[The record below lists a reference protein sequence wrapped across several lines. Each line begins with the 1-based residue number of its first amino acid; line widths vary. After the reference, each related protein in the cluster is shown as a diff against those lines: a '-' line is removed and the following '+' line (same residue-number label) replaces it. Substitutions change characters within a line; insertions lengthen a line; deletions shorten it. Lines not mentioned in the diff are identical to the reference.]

1 MRSVV
6 LYRSVIAQEGE
17 DQDVTSRLT
26 SSKMDNATDETN
38 TNGTADVSDSPEAD
52 QDTPESSGLPE
63 PTLPPKPFEPVFT
76 VKVTDAAKDGEVVKY
91 SLKTAKI
98 KSESEE
104 YKVVR
109 QYEDFEWLEHCLI
122 TQNDIGGI
130 IVPPLPPKPSTTAQS
145 AEARSKKQLGN
156 KKRHGSDDEEG
167 NDIKLVVGDEFEKD
181 CRSLEKYLQLV
192 VTHPILGQDESITK
206 FLTVREAPTRA
217 KLKKSIFS
225 NLSKSLGEARK
236 GGHKMVPKNMP
247 DVNEFFQKER
257 DTVNE
262 VSLQMKEAKENYM
275 KIVYGEQRV
284 AVGLSHLSTALHLGG
299 QLQEG
304 ADVVVNKLFTQF
316 SEGLE
321 DAKQGLEVMAV
332 NDENT
337 LGFSL
342 DLYSRYLEAEKE
354 MLYRRTCKMM
364 EFEAATKAVEK
375 AKPQKRQMAEA
386 ARDKAEKEFEDISKA
401 AEKELKNFHHQRVL
415 TFQDSLV
422 RHADAKIK
430 AARDTYALL
439 TKCVTALKT
448 LDTNFKPL

>member
-236 GGHKMVPKNMP
+236 GGHK

>member
-1 MRSVV
+1 MRSAV
-6 LYRSVIAQEGE
+6 LYPSVIAQEGE
-17 DQDVTSRLT
+17 DQDVPSRLT
-26 SSKMDNATDETN
+26 STKMDNATEETN

-91 SLKTAKI
+91 TLKTTKI
-98 KSESEE
+98 KSDSEE

-109 QYEDFEWLEHCLI
+109 LYEDFEWLEHCLI
-122 TQNDIGGI
+122 TQNDIAGI

-156 KKRHGSDDEEG
+156 KKRHGSDDDEG

-181 CRSLEKYLQLV
+181 CRSLEKYLYLV

-225 NLSKSLGEARK
+225 NLSKAVGEARK
-236 GGHKMVPKNMP
+236 GGHK

-262 VSLQMKEAKENYM
+262 VSVQMKEAKENFM

-364 EFEAATKAVEK
+364 EFEAASKAVEK
-375 AKPQKRQMAEA
+375 AKPQKREMVVA

-448 LDTNFKPL
+448 LDTSFKPL

>member
-1 MRSVV
+1 
-6 LYRSVIAQEGE
+6 
-17 DQDVTSRLT
+17 
-26 SSKMDNATDETN
+26 MDNATEETN

-52 QDTPESSGLPE
+52 QNTPEPSGPTE
-63 PTLPPKPFEPVFT
+63 PTEPPKPFQPAFT
-76 VKVTDAAKDGEVVKY
+76 VKVTDAAKDGDVVKY
-91 SLKTAKI
+91 SLKTAK
-98 KSESEE
+98 KSGGEE

-109 QYEDFEWLEHCLI
+109 QYEDFEWLEHCLV

-192 VTHPILGQDESITK
+192 VTHPTLGQDEAITK

-225 NLSKSLGEARK
+225 NLSKAVGEARK

-257 DTVNE
+257 DSVNE
-262 VSLQMKEAKENYM
+262 VSLLMKEAKENYM

-364 EFEAATKAVEK
+364 EFEAASKAVEK
-375 AKPQKRQMAEA
+375 AKPQKREMAEA
-386 ARDKAEKEFEDISKA
+386 ARDKAEKEFEDISKV
-401 AEKELKNFHHQRVL
+401 AEKELKTFHHQRVL

-422 RHADAKIK
+422 RHADAKVK